1 MPLLLFAI
9 IFMWTPPHFWS
20 LALFVK
26 TDYARVGIPM
36 LPVVAGEATTRVQIL
51 IYSALLLPLAVAP
64 WAIGGTGAVYG
75 VSALVLSALFLGYAL
90 PVGLRR
96 AVSSDSAPGDAMKPE
111 KRLFKFSILYLFALF
126 GVLVADRLATMQGW
140 Q

>member
-1 MPLLLFAI
+1 M
-9 IFMWTPPHFWS
+9 
-20 LALFVK
+20 
-26 TDYARVGIPM
+26 
-36 LPVVAGEATTRVQIL
+36 QIL

-64 WAIGGTGAVYG
+64 WAIGGTGPVYG
-75 VSALVLSALFLGYAL
+75 VAALVLSALFLGYAL

-96 AVSSDSAPGDAMKPE
+96 AVSSDSVPGDAMKPE